1 MDEMETKLAFRFFLL
16 VLLIFVPSTI
26 KAPSINTVELLVPSS
41 SIESYE
47 QKIRGQWTYLYDVF
61 IDSMKL
67 HEGFVSIPYFCPA
80 GVLTVGYGHVIKET
94 DQFVYPITEQ
104 FADSLLKA
112 DFDAAIEYVEKTTEL
127 KHNQLL
133 AIAHFVFCL
142 GSGNF
147 EDSNLKKLIV
157 NKRPIGKE
165 LLRWVNIRTER
176 GSKIPNEFLKRIRT
190 MELEFFKMKT

>member
-47 QKIRGQWTYLYDVF
+47 QKIHGQWTYLYDVF